1 MRGQLKAAGLAVA
14 VALSTTGITGC
25 QSAEEGVLTIGATAA
40 PPTLDLVSN
49 AAAAIPQVLLYNV
62 YETLIRVDDSGKLV
76 GLLAKSWQL
85 SEDGLHQ
92 IGRAHV

>member
-49 AAAAIPQVLLYNV
+49 AAAAIPQ
-62 YETLIRVDDSGKLV
+62 
-76 GLLAKSWQL
+76 
-85 SEDGLHQ
+85 
-92 IGRAHV
+92 